1 MPMRNPMSLDKA
13 AEDFL
18 GTKTPKQMSGQAT
31 DADERQKKLAAA
43 LGTEALQRAAGF
55 TEEII
60 KWFNKRSL
68 ELDLDPEQ
76 RIFAIALATINLRQ
90 NFPAARGGKDLF
102 DKVARSAWEYHDV
115 NSK

>member
-1 MPMRNPMSLDKA
+1 MSLDKA

-18 GTKTPKQMSGQAT
+18 GTKTPKQMSGQTT
-31 DADERQKKLAAA
+31 DAGDRQKKLAAA
-43 LGTEALQRAAGF
+43 TAAEGLQRAAVF

-60 KWFNKRSL
+60 NWLNKRAL

-76 RIFAIALATINLRQ
+76 RIFAVALATINLRQ
-90 NFPAARGGKDLF
+90 NFPAERGGKDFF
-102 DKVARSAWEYHDV
+102 DKVSRSAWEYYDV